1 MTGTKKIAMFGSA
14 AALAFAVGFDG
25 VGVNSLGNTP
35 TTNAPS
41 APSVAP
47 APAHPASGVHYANL
61 TGCIPGLD
69 CCASPRVGHRI
80 RVMVRIELDVGD
92 PLRPVTPR
100 SRSPN
105 STAKGTFDAEAQ
117 VWIFHR
123 AVSPRRD

>member
-14 AALAFAVGFDG
+14 AALALAVGFGG

-61 TGCIPGLD
+61 TGCIPSLD
-69 CCASPRVGHRI
+69 C
-80 RVMVRIELDVGD
+80 
-92 PLRPVTPR
+92 
-100 SRSPN
+100 
-105 STAKGTFDAEAQ
+105 
-117 VWIFHR
+117 
-123 AVSPRRD
+123 